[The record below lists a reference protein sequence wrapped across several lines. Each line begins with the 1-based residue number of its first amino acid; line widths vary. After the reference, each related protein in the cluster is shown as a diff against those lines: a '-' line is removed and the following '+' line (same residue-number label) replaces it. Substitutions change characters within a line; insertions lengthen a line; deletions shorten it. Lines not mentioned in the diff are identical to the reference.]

1 MIKRS
6 WGVVAGAAALALSL
20 GGCVVDTSPTASPA
34 ATGGQGTAALSGKLT
49 VACGAM
55 EEVCDAWTKAFT
67 AKTGVQ
73 TSFVR
78 LSSGETVA
86 RLAASKAAPEFD
98 VWHGGPADGYGAAAG
113 QDLLEK
119 YTPRT
124 PRRSPTSTR
133 TPTASGT
140 ASTSAPWGSAPT
152 PRC

>member
-1 MIKRS
+1 MIKRA

-20 GGCVVDTSPTASPA
+20 GGCVVSNNPTASPGA
-34 ATGGQGTAALSGKLT
+34 GGEGTALSGKLT

-86 RLAASKAAPEFD
+86 RLAASK
-98 VWHGGPADGYGAAAG
+98 V
-113 QDLLEK
+113 
-119 YTPRT
+119 R
-124 PRRSPTSTR
+124 PRRP
-133 TPTASGT
+133 
-140 ASTSAPWGSAPT
+140 
-152 PRC
+152 